1 MLRCCSLILALVGAL
16 FSRSVRAQMVVTRPE
31 LNLVFTNGNWFN
43 GRSFEHK
50 TVYSVAGRLTF
61 RRPAHI
67 DGAIDLHHGF
77 VVPPFAEAHNH
88 NVEGLNNLDTLIAS
102 YLRHGI
108 FYVKNPNNLARD
120 RDALL
125 ARLDRPDSID
135 VSFSNGSFT
144 GSGGH
149 PLEIPERL
157 IHTGKWTQADAEG
170 GFFYTVD
177 NAAELEKKWPDL
189 LSTHPDFVKSY
200 LLYSD
205 EYVRRRD
212 DPHFYAWKGLDPA
225 LLPLIVK
232 KAHAAGLR
240 VSTHIED
247 AADFHNA
254 LVAGVDEVN
263 HMPGFRFE
271 ADVEQHPIS
280 QFEITEADAQRA
292 AKQGTYVVTTLAGTN
307 KRDAAQDQ
315 LNVRNLRTLL
325 KHHVHLAL
333 GSDSYRLDTLPEALY
348 LNSLHVLSRLQLLNL
363 WCTSTV
369 ETIFPGRKVG
379 QLKEG
384 FEASFL
390 VLADNPLEDFS
401 AIEKI
406 GLEVKRGHVLDVAAP
421 FTGAK

>member
-1 MLRCCSLILALVGAL
+1 MPKSTEFGHMLRCCSLILVLVGTL
-16 FSRSVRAQMVVTRPE
+16 LSPSVCAQVEVTRPE
-31 LNLVFTNGNWFN
+31 PNLELTNGNWFN
-43 GRSFEHK
+43 GRSFQYK
-50 TVYSVAGRLTF
+50 TVYSVNGRLTF

-67 DGAIDLHHGF
+67 DRTIDLHQGF

-120 RDALL
+120 RDVLL
-125 ARLDRPDSID
+125 ARLDRPDCID
-135 VSFSNGSFT
+135 VSFSNGAFT

-157 IHTGKWTQADAEG
+157 IRTGRWKQADAEG

-177 NAAELEKKWPDL
+177 NAADLEKKWPDL
-189 LSTHPDFVKSY
+189 LSTNPDFVKSY

-205 EYVRRRD
+205 EYARRRD

-240 VSTHIED
+240 VSAHVED

-254 LVAGVDEVN
+254 LIAGVDEVN

-280 QFEITEADAQRA
+280 QFEITEADAERA
-292 AKQGTYVVTTLAGTN
+292 ARQGTYVVTTLAGTD
-307 KRDAAQDQ
+307 KRDAAQNQ
-315 LNVRNLRTLL
+315 LNARNLGILL

-333 GSDSYRLDTLPEALY
+333 GSDSYRSDTLPEALY
-348 LNSLHVLSRLQLLNL
+348 LNSLHLLSRLQLLNL

-390 VLADNPLEDFS
+390 VLADNPLKNFS
-401 AIEKI
+401 AVEKI
-406 GLEVKRGHVLDVAAP
+406 TLEVKQGHVL
-421 FTGAK
+421 